1 MVPKGAQPYVVARRR
16 VADHIE
22 AMPKS
27 TSNATHKTA
36 PARSAKLMY
45 RGVELPRLTAPSRIP
60 LDDIKRAVAYAF
72 AKHAPVL
79 ADD

>member
-1 MVPKGAQPYVVARRR
+1 MS
-16 VADHIE
+16 
-22 AMPKS
+22 KS
-27 TSNATHKTA
+27 VTHANRKA
-36 PARSAKLMY
+36 SSPRPAKLMY
-45 RGVELPRLTAPSRIP
+45 RGVELPKLTTPSRIP

>member
-1 MVPKGAQPYVVARRR
+1 MLLSPSSSNVVARRR
-16 VADHIE
+16 GWDHIE
-22 AMPKS
+22 PMSKS
-27 TSNATHKTA
+27 TSNAAQKAA
-36 PARSAKLMY
+36 PVRSAKLMY

-72 AKHAPVL
+72 TKHAPVL

>member
-1 MVPKGAQPYVVARRR
+1 MARQRNIVARRR
-16 VADHIE
+16 VEDDTE
-22 AMPKS
+22 AMSRS
-27 TSNATHKTA
+27 TSSRNHKTA